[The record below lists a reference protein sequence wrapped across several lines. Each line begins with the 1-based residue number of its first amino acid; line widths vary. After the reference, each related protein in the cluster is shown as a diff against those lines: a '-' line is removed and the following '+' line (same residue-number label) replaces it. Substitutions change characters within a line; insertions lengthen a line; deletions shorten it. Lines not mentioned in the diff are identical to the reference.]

1 MRCRRGRSKRIGSR
15 ALAGMVALA
24 SVLALSAADT
34 SAGRNG
40 KPDLVLKS
48 ADQRG
53 KPYGFYGARHDVTV
67 KYAVRNRGGRDA
79 RGDIYSKLYFVR
91 GGQRIEGERDL
102 IPARIKPGKSVKG
115 TLRQEATDQ
124 PLPSGAYKLEMCV
137 DFFEVVEESNEENNC
152 EIIRGSRF
160 YSTYRDWEGHLSGS
174 APFPGGAQRTWSS
187 RPGQRVSYGFQG
199 YRGKGV
205 FDWSLKDGAILHST
219 AGGSPC
225 SYAGSGTFALANG
238 GKLTIDHKA
247 GSYSA
252 VASAAAGAMYNV
264 VVDCSGFKTNLPMP
278 VGLIPALAVQNQGLP
293 FGATSLQGVS
303 GDAATS
309 WEWKLDGK

>member
-53 KPYGFYGARHDVTV
+53 RPYGFYGARHDVTV
-67 KYAVRNRGGRDA
+67 KYAVRNGGGRDA

-160 YSTYRDWEGHLSGS
+160 YSTYRDWEGHLPEVLPSRGVRSGIGLRDWAS
-174 APFPGGAQRTWSS
+174 AFRTSS
-187 RPGQRVSYGFQG
+187 RGTGERECSIGRSKTVPSSIGR
-199 YRGKGV
+199 KGAPHV
-205 FDWSLKDGAILHST
+205 ATRDPEPSHSPT
-219 AGGSPC
+219 GGS
-225 SYAGSGTFALANG
+225 
-238 GKLTIDHKA
+238 
-247 GSYSA
+247 
-252 VASAAAGAMYNV
+252 
-264 VVDCSGFKTNLPMP
+264 
-278 VGLIPALAVQNQGLP
+278 
-293 FGATSLQGVS
+293 
-303 GDAATS
+303 
-309 WEWKLDGK
+309 